1 MTDRIK
7 GFTVILEEP
16 MREDDAE
23 ELMNAVRCMRRV
35 GRVEPSLNTSN
46 DYMNQIIA
54 KQNLKSEIYNIR
66 YRRYK
71 KIY

>member
-23 ELMNAVRCMRRV
+23 ELMNAVRCMRKV
-35 GRVEPSLNTSN
+35 GKVEPSLNTNN

-54 KQNLKSEIYNIR
+54 KQALKNDILTKILEIL
-66 YRRYK
+66 K
-71 KIY
+71 

>member
-23 ELMNAVRCMRRV
+23 ELMNAVRCMRKV
-35 GRVEPSLNTSN
+35 GKVEPSLNTSN

-54 KQNLKSEIYNIR
+54 KQALKNNILT
-66 YRRYK
+66 
-71 KIY
+71 KILDLLK

>member
-23 ELMNAVRCMRRV
+23 AIMDAIRCIRRV
-35 GRVEPSLNTSN
+35 GKVEPHVCTGE
-46 DYMNQIIA
+46 DYMNIELA
-54 KQNLKSEIYNIR
+54 KQNIKHTLLNQLIELLK
-66 YRRYK
+66 
-71 KIY
+71 